1 MDPDEYI
8 ITDDDVRANLD
19 LLRITRKDIAI
30 CFYGHTH
37 LPMVACPSW
46 IRRNFR
52 DRQTIHLQPNGV
64 YLINPG
70 SVGQPRDRCPLS
82 SYLVFDTWSVTFWR
96 LDYDLATTQQKIHDC
111 GLDPGLA
118 ARLAGGR

>member
-1 MDPDEYI
+1 MGCGAEEPRLRESTQRAIGFGLQQLSQEDIMFLEALPTTWLLTPEVLMVHGSPMDPDEYI

-46 IRRNFR
+46 IGRNFR
-52 DRQTIHLQPNGV
+52 DRQTVHL
-64 YLINPG
+64 
-70 SVGQPRDRCPLS
+70 
-82 SYLVFDTWSVTFWR
+82 
-96 LDYDLATTQQKIHDC
+96 
-111 GLDPGLA
+111 
-118 ARLAGGR
+118 